1 MSIDLYAPYMLI
13 FLGVSGGRE
22 TPSSNR
28 LGDQML
34 PQGLSSGNWDLRS
47 VQTKQQQH
55 QLQLSSSQYQ
65 SQQTAPLNIYD
76 LYLYDKNNEINGID
90 AGFVIPNNTTNK
102 GVLSNVDKREER
114 RRSEKHHDDKNTGF
128 EAVNYSIQSRPLSP
142 PSSAFHKL
150 LNGVEMDIMG
160 DQIDNGLLHGSLSSG
175 IKQLGHQQIL
185 PTSQSQYDPNPKLKM
200 GAPPPPPSEEGVV
213 WDQNTAIQQL
223 VNDWFPYRN
232 TTSTP
237 NFVNTNR
244 YPSLTTLSAA
254 SANQTESRG
263 TASSNHNN
271 YSNYSYNQ
279 NLNSNESSRGIN
291 LSSTRTD
298 NNAFLLA
305 GLNAKEMNPL
315 NSLKDSPAPSPS
327 MFSYSSLSS
336 AYPPTSQTGE

>member
-1 MSIDLYAPYMLI
+1 MSIALYAPYILI
-13 FLGVSGGRE
+13 FLGLIGGRE

-47 VQTKQQQH
+47 VQIKQQQH

-65 SQQTAPLNIYD
+65 SEETAPLNIYD
-76 LYLYDKNNEINGID
+76 RYFYDKNNKNNGID
-90 AGFVIPNNTTNK
+90 VGFDIPNNTTIK
-102 GVLSNVDKREER
+102 GVLSNVDKRDER
-114 RRSEKHHDDKNTGF
+114 RCSEKHHYDKNTGF

-150 LNGVEMDIMG
+150 LNGVEMDIMC
-160 DQIDNGLLHGSLSSG
+160 DQTDNGLSHGSLSSG
-175 IKQLGHQQIL
+175 IKQSGHEQVL
-185 PTSQSQYDPNPKLKM
+185 STSQSQYDPNPQVKM
-200 GAPPPPPSEEGVV
+200 GPPPSPPSEEGVV

-237 NFVNTNR
+237 NFVTTNR
-244 YPSLTTLSAA
+244 YSSLTSLSAA

-263 TASSNHNN
+263 TAPSNHNN
-271 YSNYSYNQ
+271 YSNFCYNR
-279 NLNSNESSRGIN
+279 NLNSNESTRGIN

-305 GLNAKEMNPL
+305 GLNAKEINPL
-315 NSLKDSPAPSPS
+315 NSLRNSPAPSPS

-336 AYPPTSQTGE
+336 AYPPASQTGE